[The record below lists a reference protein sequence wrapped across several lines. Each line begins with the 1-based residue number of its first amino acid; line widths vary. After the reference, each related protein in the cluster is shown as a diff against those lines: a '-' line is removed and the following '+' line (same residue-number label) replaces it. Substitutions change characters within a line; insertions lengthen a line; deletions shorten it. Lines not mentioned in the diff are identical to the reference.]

1 MPSVDTI
8 TQWREDWSS
17 ASVLKHTIVT
27 DPTVQQPGYHLPR
40 HTWSLMNR
48 SGPVKAMSARLRSG
62 PITAR
67 RRVSTVA
74 RYLTGPSGYWRKV
87 PLTISLRT
95 GHVKVRYSIRYSFS
109 SLNLLN
115 DTTFSNNQ

>member
-1 MPSVDTI
+1 MPSVNTI

-48 SGPVKAMSARLRSG
+48 SGQVKAMSARLRSG

-87 PLTISLRT
+87 RLTISLRT
-95 GHVKVRYSIRYSFS
+95 GHRESPAFYPLFIFV
-109 SLNLLN
+109 
-115 DTTFSNNQ
+115 T